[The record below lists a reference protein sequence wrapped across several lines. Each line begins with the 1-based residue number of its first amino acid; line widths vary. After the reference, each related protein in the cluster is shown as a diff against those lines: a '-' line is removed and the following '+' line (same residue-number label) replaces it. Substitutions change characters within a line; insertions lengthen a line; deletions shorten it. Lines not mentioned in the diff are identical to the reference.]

1 MSHNTAELPPLQL
14 LVFKLCGLFQDFQHE
29 VCATRFAMIHQPDS
43 IQTSTPPQNLRYLK
57 MSPPR
62 DTSNC
67 PSQFYSS
74 RILARHLH
82 QDESFQTCGRW
93 TGARHLAWLSPNFGL
108 PKLQRTTAAFIIPL
122 LELRAVLFQRTL
134 LSLQGMRLQFKIA
147 IHAIMRAIVG
157 EALFRRTVLRCRN
170 CPQDDIFYTCG
181 FVFSFQK

>member
-1 MSHNTAELPPLQL
+1 MYEAKSRFPFPHNMFNAMRCACKQLCIGKNDVLLTLMSHNTAELPPLQL
-14 LVFKLCGLFQDFQHE
+14 VVFKLCGLFREFQHE

-43 IQTSTPPQNLRYLK
+43 IQTSTHPQNLRYLK

-93 TGARHLAWLSPNFGL
+93 TGARHLAWLSPNL
-108 PKLQRTTAAFIIPL
+108 DCPSYSEQQRP
-122 LELRAVLFQRTL
+122 
-134 LSLQGMRLQFKIA
+134 SSS
-147 IHAIMRAIVG
+147 
-157 EALFRRTVLRCRN
+157 RCWN
-170 CPQDDIFYTCG
+170 
-181 FVFSFQK
+181 